1 MLQRDWM
8 YVIQLCNSFL
18 SGRLDKINSKSISME
33 STEDIKSLIEL
44 MRDHKLHTILRNSKF
59 VENVFPDW
67 TLPYFTDKK
76 DKEIA
81 NTYWAVVL

>member
-33 STEDIKSLIEL
+33 STEDIKSLVEL
-44 MRDHKLHTILRNSKF
+44 MRDHNFIQ
-59 VENVFPDW
+59 
-67 TLPYFTDKK
+67 YYA
-76 DKEIA
+76 IA
-81 NTYWAVVL
+81 NLWKMCSQIGLCHILQIKRIRR